1 MKKNMLKKILLT
13 AGLVALLGSEVTF
26 GNSDPNINDGSVGFP
41 GVDLNSLLGAKSGV
55 GLDGKIRILMDV
67 YSGTAFLNQS
77 QLWILNANGGI
88 SSQFILPVGS
98 GPVEAGS
105 NTGLIKSNILFQGQ
119 TDGNTTLLFL
129 FSVGNGVP
137 VNTGAPPA
145 GNPVNAF
152 SVVTIN
158 AKGQAVSG
166 ATYGPF
172 AGTEL
177 VNVRFVGPNIVAL
190 WASRTNDNSS
200 TYTGWALNEFGS
212 LLGANGPFGFT
223 NTFARVDL
231 LPTGQ
236 QVWLWD
242 SQSGNPNFPDNFP
255 AVGTNTLGIWI
266 INNNGTFA
274 AAQSFGPF

>member
-26 GNSDPNINDGSVGFP
+26 GNSDPNINDASVGFP

-119 TDGNTTLLFL
+119 ADGNTTLLFL

-137 VNTGAPPA
+137 VNAVITPPPNPT

-158 AKGQAVSG
+158 AKGQAISG
-166 ATYGPF
+166 ATFGPF

-177 VNVRFVGPNIVAL
+177 VNIRFVGPNIVAL
-190 WASRTNDNSS
+190 WASRTND
-200 TYTGWALNEFGS
+200 
-212 LLGANGPFGFT
+212 
-223 NTFARVDL
+223 
-231 LPTGQ
+231 
-236 QVWLWD
+236 
-242 SQSGNPNFPDNFP
+242 
-255 AVGTNTLGIWI
+255 
-266 INNNGTFA
+266 
-274 AAQSFGPF
+274 